1 MAQCC
6 PTHPWARGMIVV
18 TADQVSKVMCYAALV
33 SADLRRL
40 ERELGS
46 RIHLPAFQR
55 AYEARVGDPKAFK
68 MPIALDRQFL
78 RMNDPAAA
86 PIVAAISE
94 YRKQRTLEWQ
104 AEIFEQ
110 RRRHA
115 DAERKLAKKVTKAA
129 QKDLQVSTD
138 KIEQRLKW
146 LSDFRDAETTEEDAV
161 MYPMHYGPLI
171 VETQGERIITPM
183 RYHCRLAG
191 HAPDMD
197 KRLMGNYNARIDSLE
212 DWWRPVFGKSH
223 GLLVLD
229 GFRENVKA
237 HDMQGRELEE
247 GERPENVVLQFT
259 PKDSTQMLVPCIW
272 SRWQR
277 GDEVLFSM
285 ALITDEPPPEVEAAG
300 HNRCPINL
308 TREAALA
315 WLAPRGRSSA
325 ELFDILSQRQRPY
338 YEHRIAEAA

>member
-1 MAQCC
+1 
-6 PTHPWARGMIVV
+6 
-18 TADQVSKVMCYAALV
+18 MCYAALV

-46 RIHLPAFQR
+46 RIDFSGFGR
-55 AYEARVGDPKAFK
+55 AYEARLGDPKAFK

-78 RMNDPAAA
+78 RMNDPSAA

-94 YRKQRTLEWQ
+94 YRNQRTTEWQ
-104 AEIFEQ
+104 SEIFEQ

-115 DAERKLAKKVTKAA
+115 DAQRKLAQKVTKAA
-129 QKDLQVSTD
+129 QKDLQVSAD

-146 LSDFRDAETTEEDAV
+146 LSDFRDAQTTDEDAV

-171 VETQGERIITPM
+171 VETDGERKITPM
-183 RYHCRLAG
+183 RYHCRLPG

-212 DWWRPVFGKSH
+212 DWWRPVFGKNH

-229 GFRENVKA
+229 GFRENVKR
-237 HDMQGRELEE
+237 HDMQGRELAQ

-259 PKDSTQMLVPCIW
+259 PKDATSMLVPCIW
-272 SRWQR
+272 AHWRS
-277 GDEVLFSM
+277 GDESLYSM
-285 ALITDEPPPEVEAAG
+285 ALITDEPPAEVAQAG

-315 WLAPRGRSSA
+315 WLAPRGRTSA
-325 ELFDILSQRQRPY
+325 ELFEILSQRQRPY